1 MLDVRRGG
9 SADQCTHGERGAEH
23 RGRLAEKDE
32 FEPLRISACGD
43 ATHIFGLPAN
53 EECGARSVREL
64 CHQAPG
70 EFGAI
75 GVALRQQC
83 ES

>member
-1 MLDVRRGG
+1 MLDVCRGG

-23 RGRLAEKDE
+23 RGRLAEEDE
-32 FEPLRISACGD
+32 FEALRISARGD
-43 ATHIFGLPAN
+43 AAHIFGLPAD
-53 EECGARSVREL
+53 EECGACGVGEL
-64 CHQAPG
+64 CHQAAG
-70 EFGAI
+70 EFGAV